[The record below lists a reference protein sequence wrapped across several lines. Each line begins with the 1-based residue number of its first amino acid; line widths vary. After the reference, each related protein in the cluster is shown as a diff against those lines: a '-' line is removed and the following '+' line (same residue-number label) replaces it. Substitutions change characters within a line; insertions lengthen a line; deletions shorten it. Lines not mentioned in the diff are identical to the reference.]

1 MGPLADYR
9 SSRDGMDSMVSLLL
23 QPVRQ
28 LALALVANDS
38 PHQVAWGFTL
48 GMLAGLL
55 PKGSLLAV
63 GLFALLCALRVNK
76 PAGLMAIG
84 LFSVAGSWLDPFAH
98 EIGALILTWEPA
110 RPLHAWLYALPLGP
124 WSGLNNTV
132 ALGQLAIG
140 LYLVYPVYHIL
151 RWVVIWLQPRAVTW
165 LQRYRAIRWLTGIEL
180 GARLSTH

>member
-55 PKGSLLAV
+55 PKGSLLAM
-63 GLFALLCALRVNK
+63 GLF
-76 PAGLMAIG
+76 G
-84 LFSVAGSWLDPFAH
+84 FVATCRRRRTSA
-98 EIGALILTWEPA
+98 
-110 RPLHAWLYALPLGP
+110 
-124 WSGLNNTV
+124 
-132 ALGQLAIG
+132 
-140 LYLVYPVYHIL
+140 
-151 RWVVIWLQPRAVTW
+151 PR
-165 LQRYRAIRWLTGIEL
+165 
-180 GARLSTH
+180 